1 MVDSKPE
8 FHTRL
13 PVFPVTSLIV
23 VQVRSLSAFRKQE
36 DDHTREH
43 TRGAQPGY
51 IGTHTFW

>member
-1 MVDSKPE
+1 MVNSKPE